1 MGKSAPA
8 GYCAEPAAAAGLFLL
23 LTLGL
28 YYPVPV
34 NFWLIDDTQF
44 LKHAILYRPWESFFS
59 PVAWQ
64 RLGGV
69 NFNPWLSFSYHI
81 DWSLFG
87 LRPGGFYLHHLLSL
101 ALLDIAAYLTLRLWL
116 RPGLSFISVLA
127 FTLSPVFAELSQ
139 TLMCRH
145 YIEGMI
151 FSCISIYA
159 MVWGTRR
166 GSRPAQLLSALFYL
180 LACLAKEVY
189 VPLPFFF
196 LLLPEG
202 RLRERLT
209 ACLPAFAMTVLYFFW
224 RWYMLGKI
232 GGGYGATLSW
242 PLDGLLFFPHLLSA
256 TGAGLAIK
264 AHPWW
269 PAAVAVSVL
278 AASCLLLWLDKKSF
292 GRALLAL
299 PLIAL
304 PIVPVSTG
312 MTGRYVFL
320 PLFCLIVLHAVAWEG
335 LLKRSAANFTKTVS
349 KPVARL
355 VVLLWAVVVVAALS
369 FAAITHYRLFGAS
382 VAGQAAEGSFVL
394 QEGSA
399 GDLLLK
405 PMSLPHYYEGL
416 AWLRNRV
423 LRLPPGPSVLYDEAI
438 YCSDAA
444 GGPKFSRV
452 WQYDET
458 EKRLMPRQAQEHLC
472 RTCGPELLSLVRA
485 GVPLTID
492 FRCSGNVCLYEFG
505 PRKDGSYTVLAGEPA
520 GIAYQMPARG
530 RAVLEDMKVPW
541 RLRYTSPE
549 GWSAY
554 SPVLTLTI
562 AQGKGSVSWKGDSIP
577 LQKADYCAGGR

>member
-1 MGKSAPA
+1 MSFGADKQTRPLLA
-8 GYCAEPAAAAGLFLL
+8 GSFFFLL
-23 LTLGL
+23 VFCL
-28 YYPVPV
+28 YYSGQLR
-34 NFWLIDDTQF
+34 FWLFDDTQF
-44 LKHAILYRPWESFFS
+44 LKHAILYRPWEAFFS

-69 NFNPWLSFSYHI
+69 NFNPLLSFSYSI

-87 LRPGGFYLHHLLSL
+87 LRPEGFYLHHLLSL
-101 ALLDIAAYLTLRLWL
+101 ALLDITAYLTLRLWL
-116 RPGLSFISVLA
+116 RPSLSFISVLA

-159 MVWGTRR
+159 MVWGMRQ
-166 GSRPAQLLSALFYL
+166 GSRPAAYVSAGFYL

-189 VPLPFFF
+189 VPLPFFL

-202 RLRERLT
+202 RLRERL
-209 ACLPAFAMTVLYFFW
+209 AQCFPAFAVAVLYFFW

-242 PLDGLLFFPHLLSA
+242 PLDGLLFFPRLLGA

-269 PAAVAVSVL
+269 PAAVAASVL
-278 AASCLLLWLDKKSF
+278 AASCLLLWLEKKSF

-299 PLIAL
+299 PLISL

-320 PLFCLIVLHAVAWEG
+320 PLFCLIVLHAVAWES
-335 LLKRSAANFTKTVS
+335 LLKRSNAQLPR
-349 KPVARL
+349 PVARL

-444 GGPKFSRV
+444 AEPKFGRV
-452 WQYDET
+452 WQYDAL
-458 EKRLMPRQAQEHLC
+458 EKKLISGPGQEHLC
-472 RTCGPELLSLVRA
+472 RTCSPELLSLVRA

-505 PRKDGSYTVLAGEPA
+505 PRKDGSYIVLAGEPA

-541 RLRYTSPE
+541 RLKYTSPE

-554 SPVLTLTI
+554 SPVLALTI
-562 AQGKGSVSWKGDSIP
+562 AQGKGSVRWKGDSIP
-577 LQKADYCAGGR
+577 LQKADHCAGGR